1 MVFKINGKSS
11 LNIYA
16 FVEINAGEILCIHMF
31 SENFL
36 IRRLKALGWYTVD
49 KHRLKYMMHQERG
62 S

>member
-1 MVFKINGKSS
+1 MES
-11 LNIYA
+11 LVWIYRVYA

-36 IRRLKALGWYTVD
+36 IRRLKALGWYIAD
-49 KHRLKYMMHQERG
+49 KHSLNLKYMMHQERG